1 MRRQNLLRLCLPG
14 LVVLAVLLFAGFGA
28 SPAEAVKYQ
37 APPPPKGPGPGKP
50 GPGPSIEPELLKPE
64 RVKLEPHR
72 TGPSTPV
79 GPPGSPPK
87 TLRYGTPREAGLLP
101 EYIAQIGGNV
111 EAGLE
116 FYGEY
121 QAYPGAVVLVA
132 RDGVIA
138 RHDAYGYAL
147 KYAGNEPLLPE
158 EEWVPMQRDTIFDLA
173 SISKLFTSIAAM
185 QLVERGKL
193 DLDAPVASYI
203 PKFAQSGKEGV
214 TVQQL
219 LTHTSGLPAW
229 LPLYSRYDTPEER
242 VQAVYAVEPEA
253 PAGTQYRY
261 SDLNMITLGELVE
274 LLSGQTLDA
283 FVAQN
288 ITGPLGMRD
297 TGYNPPSS
305 KLDRIAA
312 TEYQP
317 WTNRG
322 MIRGS
327 VHDENAWSLGGVAG
341 HAGVFST
348 AHDLAILAQTILNG
362 GSYGGSRILKPQS
375 VQELLANYNREFPG
389 NDHGLGFELYQH
401 WYMDA
406 MATPSTAG
414 HTGYTGTS
422 LVINPLDRSFAI
434 LLTNRVHPS
443 RATVSTNPY
452 RRAVARDVAR
462 AVAVRIPAPPH
473 ERAWFSGLGD
483 GLNRPLDLPL
493 NLPEGGKRLEFDLW
507 YDTEPESDY
516 GAVEI
521 STDGGES
528 WQPVSGTI
536 SGKGGFR
543 ETVEGRFTGWSGRAW
558 HRARFDLTPYE
569 GPAILRF
576 RYTTD
581 ACCGGRGVY
590 VHGVRVRNGGT
601 TVFDEQRPE
610 DRRLWRPDGWVLS
623 RD

>member
-14 LVVLAVLLFAGFGA
+14 LVVLVVPLFGG
-28 SPAEAVKYQ
+28 SPAEAVKHQ

-64 RVKLEPHR
+64 RVKPEPPR
-72 TGPSTPV
+72 AGPPAPPPPAGPS
-79 GPPGSPPK
+79 GPPPK

-101 EYIAQIGGNV
+101 EYTAQIDGDV

-121 QAYPGAVVLVA
+121 QAYPGAVVLAA
-132 RDGVIA
+132 RNGVIA

-147 KYAGNEPLLPE
+147 KYADDETLLPE

-173 SISKLFTSIAAM
+173 SISKLFTSIAAV

-203 PKFAQSGKEGV
+203 PKFAQNGKEDV

-219 LTHTSGLPAW
+219 LAHTSGLPAW

-242 VQAVYAVEPEA
+242 LQAVYAVEPEA

-274 LLSGQTLDA
+274 LLSGQTLDV

-288 ITGPLGMRD
+288 ITEPLGMRD
-297 TGYNPPSS
+297 TGYSPPSS

-341 HAGVFST
+341 HAGVFGT
-348 AHDLAILAQTILNG
+348 ARDLAVLAQTILNG

-375 VQELLANYNREFPG
+375 VRELLTNHNREFPG

-401 WYMDA
+401 RYMDA

-422 LVINPLDRSFAI
+422 LVIDPPDRSFAI

-443 RATVSTNPY
+443 RVTVSTNPY

-462 AVAVRIPAPPH
+462 AVAVRIPGKEA
-473 ERAWFSGLGD
+473 AWFSGLGD
-483 GLNRPLDLPL
+483 GLNRTLDLPL
-493 NLPEGGKRLEFDLW
+493 HLPAGKKDLEFDLW

-528 WQPVSGTI
+528 WRPVSGTI
-536 SGKGGFR
+536 SGRGGFR
-543 ETVEGRFTGWSGRAW
+543 ETGEGRFTGWSGRVW
-558 HRARFDLTPYE
+558 HKARFDLGPYE

-576 RYTTD
+576 RYATD

-590 VHGVRVRNGGT
+590 VHGVRVRGGGT
-601 TVFDEQRPE
+601 TVFDGRRPG
-610 DRRLWRPDGWVLS
+610 DRRLWRPDGWVPS
-623 RD
+623 GD